1 MGKCPFPLIHLSWLT
16 CCSYDRTIEGQDD
29 EPLSP
34 SAIDF
39 AKQSGQAV
47 EVSSVIRL
55 QNGMVLYLREI
66 NKYVLPDVCVEPH
79 FRLDLANMMH

>member
-1 MGKCPFPLIHLSWLT
+1 MDHSLT
-16 CCSYDRTIEGQDD
+16 VSSYDRTAQPKDD

-39 AKQSGQAV
+39 AKQPEELV

-66 NKYVLPDVCVEPH
+66 NK
-79 FRLDLANMMH
+79 